1 MNRYDRQ
8 ERVHQIGSIGQQ
20 KISHATIMIVGV
32 GALGSY
38 TAEQLVRAG
47 VKRLVL
53 IDPDTVDVTN
63 LQRQSLFTEADA
75 SQQRLKVE
83 AAKEHL
89 HKINSVC
96 QITAIPAPITAD
108 LIDEYQ
114 FTLCLDC
121 LDNYQARDLL
131 NKLAIIKNFDYLFA
145 SCAGTYGNVMAIS
158 PQNHPCLNCLFPNI
172 NELKQNDC
180 DLIGV
185 NTALIPIVAG
195 LQVSLAFHYLV
206 DKTQVNFNELITVD
220 NWSMQFSKF
229 AINKNCHC
237 PACAK
242 PSSISLE
249 EESAPELHMLCG
261 ENAYYTVKEKPINFG
276 RLKEFLA
283 KKELLINANRLFLHF
298 KWENRPVS
306 IFKNGKIVM
315 YDLPTSAIAQKQ
327 FKSLNILMK
336 EDLL

>member
-75 SQQRLKVE
+75 IQQRLKVE

-195 LQVSLAFHYLV
+195 LQVSLALHYLV
-206 DKTQVNFNELITVD
+206 DKTQVNFNELIAVD

-229 AINKNCHC
+229 IINKNSHC

-261 ENAYYTVKEKPINFG
+261 ENA
-276 RLKEFLA
+276 
-283 KKELLINANRLFLHF
+283 
-298 KWENRPVS
+298 
-306 IFKNGKIVM
+306 
-315 YDLPTSAIAQKQ
+315 
-327 FKSLNILMK
+327 
-336 EDLL
+336 

>member
-8 ERVHQIGSIGQQ
+8 EMVQQIGVIGQQ
-20 KISHATIMIVGV
+20 KVSRATIMIIGV
-32 GALGSY
+32 GAIGSY
-38 TAEQLVRAG
+38 AAEQLVRAG
-47 VKRLVL
+47 VKKLIL
-53 IDPDTVDVTN
+53 IDPDTIDITN
-63 LQRQSLFTEADA
+63 LQRQAIFTEEDA
-75 SQQRLKVE
+75 KQKRLKVE
-83 AAKEHL
+83 VAKEHL
-89 HKINSVC
+89 HKINSAC
-96 QITAIPAPITAD
+96 QIIAIPAPFTVD
-108 LIDEYQ
+108 LVDEYQ
-114 FTLCLDC
+114 FDLCLDC

-131 NKLAIIKNFDYLFA
+131 NNLAIIKKFDYLFA

-185 NTALIPIVAG
+185 NTALIPVVAG
-195 LQVSLAFHYLV
+195 LQVSLALHYLV
-206 DKTQVNFNELITVD
+206 DKEQVNFNELITVD

-229 AINKNCHC
+229 VINKNSHC
-237 PACAK
+237 PACTN
-242 PSSISLE
+242 PSNISLE

-261 ENAYYTVKEKPINFG
+261 ENAYYTVKEKPIDFG

-306 IFKNGKIVM
+306 LFKNGKIVM
-315 YDLPTSAIAQKQ
+315 YDLPTAAIAQKQ
-327 FKSLNILMK
+327 FKSLNTLMK
-336 EDLL
+336 EDLS